1 MNQDDVII
9 KIQIDSNLSVEAKQ
23 KIYMDVIN
31 GLNDRYLPVLSIMNN
46 DVEVFNNQT
55 GFTEGRFRWE
65 K

>member
-23 KIYMDVIN
+23 KIYMDIIN

-55 GFTEGRFRWE
+55 GFTER
-65 K
+65 KI

>member
-1 MNQDDVII
+1 MNHDDVII
-9 KIQIDSNLSVEAKQ
+9 KIQIDSNLTTEAKQ

-55 GFTEGRFRWE
+55 GFTER
-65 K
+65 KI

>member
-9 KIQIDSNLSVEAKQ
+9 KIQIDSNLSTEAKQ
-23 KIYMDVIN
+23 KIYMDIIN

-55 GFTEGRFRWE
+55 GFTER
-65 K
+65 KI

>member
-1 MNQDDVII
+1 MNQDDVIS
-9 KIQIDSNLSVEAKQ
+9 KIQIDSNLSTEAKQ

-55 GFTEGRFRWE
+55 GFTER
-65 K
+65 KI

>member
-9 KIQIDSNLSVEAKQ
+9 KIQIDSNLTTEAKQ

-31 GLNDRYLPVLSIMNN
+31 GLNDRYLPVLTTMNN

-55 GFTEGRFRWE
+55 GFTER
-65 K
+65 KI

>member
-9 KIQIDSNLSVEAKQ
+9 KIQIDSNLSVEAIQ

-55 GFTEGRFRWE
+55 GFTER
-65 K
+65 KI

>member
-9 KIQIDSNLSVEAKQ
+9 KIQIDSNLTTEAKQ

-46 DVEVFNNQT
+46 DVEIFNNQT
-55 GFTEGRFRWE
+55 GFIER
-65 K
+65 KI

>member
-9 KIQIDSNLSVEAKQ
+9 KIQIDSSLSVEAKQ

-55 GFTEGRFRWE
+55 GFTER
-65 K
+65 KI

>member
-9 KIQIDSNLSVEAKQ
+9 KIQIDSNLTTEAKQ

-55 GFTEGRFRWE
+55 GFTER
-65 K
+65 KI

>member
-9 KIQIDSNLSVEAKQ
+9 KIQIDSNLSAEAKQ

-55 GFTEGRFRWE
+55 GFTKR
-65 K
+65 KI

>member
-9 KIQIDSNLSVEAKQ
+9 KIQIDSNLSTEAKQ

-55 GFTEGRFRWE
+55 GFTER
-65 K
+65 KI

>member
-9 KIQIDSNLSVEAKQ
+9 KIQIDSNLTTEAKQ

-31 GLNDRYLPVLSIMNN
+31 GLNDRYLPVLRIMNN

-55 GFTEGRFRWE
+55 GFTER
-65 K
+65 KI

>member
-9 KIQIDSNLSVEAKQ
+9 KIQIDSTLSIEAKQ

-31 GLNDRYLPVLSIMNN
+31 GLNDRYLPVLSIMDN

-55 GFTEGRFRWE
+55 GFTER
-65 K
+65 KI

>member
-9 KIQIDSNLSVEAKQ
+9 KIQIDSNLTTEAKQ

-46 DVEVFNNQT
+46 DVEVFNNQ
-55 GFTEGRFRWE
+55 R
-65 K
+65 KI